1 MEQNN
6 NLDTIAI
13 FHFISGGLKIFA
25 SLFVLIYVLM
35 GAGMLVA
42 GGHSGGAEMQITG
55 GVILI
60 FGLFA
65 FLMVI
70 ALGILSILCGK
81 YLRERRNRI
90 FCMVMAG
97 FACMN
102 APLGTVLGIFTILE
116 IEKPEVK
123 QLFEENKAK
132 KEEAMRRA
140 GN

>member
-1 MEQNN
+1 MEQRN

-25 SLFVLIYVLM
+25 SLFVLIYVVM
-35 GAGMLVA
+35 GAGMIVS

-60 FGLFA
+60 FGLFG
-65 FLMVI
+65 FLLVVAM
-70 ALGILSILCGK
+70 GIMSILCGK
-81 YLRERRNRI
+81 YLKERRNRI
-90 FCMVMAG
+90 FCMVISG
-97 FACMN
+97 IACMN
-102 APLGTVLGIFTILE
+102 APLGTVLGVFTILE

-123 QLFEENKAK
+123 PLFEANKAR
-132 KEEAMRRA
+132 KEEARRMA